1 MEYLKTEHGV
11 FTNNE
16 FTGQTAEEV
25 YEEWLN
31 GKVAPIEN
39 ITIEEQLEQ
48 LKIENAK
55 LKGKIINLGTQK
67 VMKLAFMI
75 MLVITEMM
83 MNMNK

>member
-55 LKGKIINLGTQK
+55 LKGKIINLVENQE
-67 VMKLAFMI
+67 FIESCI
-75 MLVITEMM
+75 MEMAQDVY
-83 MNMNK
+83 N